1 MLLGRDGLVAY
12 ASRHFVDRVGHME
25 GEGVG
30 VVLGVSLGVNAHDV
44 FGPRRSEK

>member
-12 ASRHFVDRVGHME
+12 ASRHFVDRVGHVE

-30 VVLGVSLGVNAHDV
+30 VVLGVGLGVHSHDV
-44 FGPRRSEK
+44 FGSRWSER